1 MTKIESVLQN
11 APKGLTLYSKD
22 CGEVQFN
29 EVSPRKPEIYCLK
42 GQNVITYND
51 EGQRC
56 EGGEVLLLPTKDG
69 DWDHWDVLVKEGD
82 YVDIYDEGICQVI
95 QTDSVWKYK
104 NFRGSVVEFE
114 KNRLYAPNRWASQEE
129 IAVYHQAKFLQPFD
143 KVLVKDHSYCSDG
156 IWEATLLARLSDK
169 GQYIDIAGH
178 YWPYCIPYN
187 EVTKHLVGT
196 KLTFTES

>member
-1 MTKIESVLQN
+1 MTRIESILQN

-22 CGEVQFN
+22 CGEVQFS

-42 GQNVITYND
+42 GQELITYND
-51 EGQRC
+51 DGQRC
-56 EGGEVLLLPTKDG
+56 KGGEVLLLPTKDG
-69 DWDHWDVLVKEGD
+69 DWDHWNVLVKEGD
-82 YVDIYDEGICQVI
+82 YVQVYDEGICQVL

-114 KNRLYAPNRWASQEE
+114 KHRVYAPNRWASQEE

-143 KVLVKDHSYCSDG
+143 KVLVKKPQDN
-156 IWEATLLARLSDK
+156 WEATLLARFSDK
-169 GQYIDIAGH
+169 GRYIDIAGH
-178 YWPYCIPYN
+178 YWDLCIPYN
-187 EVTKHLVGT
+187 EVTKNLVGT